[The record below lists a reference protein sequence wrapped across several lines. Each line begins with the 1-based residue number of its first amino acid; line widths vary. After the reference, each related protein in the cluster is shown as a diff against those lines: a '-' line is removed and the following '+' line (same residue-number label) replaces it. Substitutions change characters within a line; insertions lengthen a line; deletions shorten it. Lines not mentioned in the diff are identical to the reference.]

1 MGFCDTSANPIK
13 SLRWLLMAWYIFG
26 ARTSTTI
33 MKKIYKPLYII
44 SDPTVLPL
52 NVCIT
57 TIIYSKVIYI
67 LLIEDDITIN
77 NFNNIIQILLW
88 MGFITAYNKQGP
100 CHATDALSSCLP
112 RISVAIG
119 LICGIGWSL
128 PPMRKYFNCLCNYK
142 FEGWNEL
149 PKMYI
154 YMLKTISYLK
164 GQWIS
169 SCYLIKYVVLPLIA
183 TDIPAPTTGGY

>member
-1 MGFCDTSANPIK
+1 MLVIICPKHGKNP
-13 SLRWLLMAWYIFG
+13 SWTVG
-26 ARTSTTI
+26 ATGRTR
-33 MKKIYKPLYII
+33 
-44 SDPTVLPL
+44 
-52 NVCIT
+52 
-57 TIIYSKVIYI
+57 KVNGQTDGQTDRQTGWIQY
-67 LLIEDDITIN
+67 TPP
-77 NFNNIIQILLW
+77 NFVAGGYNNIIQILLW

-119 LICGIGWSL
+119 LICGIGRSL

-142 FEGWNEL
+142 FEEWNEL

-154 YMLKTISYLK
+154 HMLKTISYLK